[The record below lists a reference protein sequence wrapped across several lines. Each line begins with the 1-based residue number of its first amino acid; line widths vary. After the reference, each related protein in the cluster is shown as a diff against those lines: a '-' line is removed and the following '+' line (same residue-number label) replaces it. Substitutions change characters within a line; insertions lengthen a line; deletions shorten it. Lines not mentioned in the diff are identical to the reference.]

1 MLRIDTDGA
10 IRLTRGDDA
19 YLTFRAYNADG
30 VQVDVMDYDIMM
42 TMRDG
47 GTGGDVVFA
56 VTADMTGDEPVI
68 HITPTETAD
77 VAQGVYDIQGTSEGE
92 TTTFV
97 DATPIEIIADVT
109 R

>member
-1 MLRIDTDGA
+1 MLKIDTNGA
-10 IRLTRGDDA
+10 IRITRGDDA
-19 YLTFRAYNADG
+19 YLTVRAYTADG
-30 VQVDVMDYDIMM
+30 VQVDIMDYDITM

-47 GTGGDVVFA
+47 GTGGDVVFSA
-56 VTADMTGDEPVI
+56 IADMTGDEPVI
-68 HITPTETAD
+68 HITPTHTAN

-97 DATPIEIIADVT
+97 DATFIEIIPDVT